1 MFGLSPRDLLFVVC
15 YSVIPIVFAITMHEA
30 AHGWVAKQFGDP
42 TADKL
47 GRLTA
52 NPIPH
57 IDLIG
62 TIIVPIGL
70 GLLSNGALLFGWAK
84 PVPVVFANLRNPRR
98 DMVLVAAAGPGSNL
112 MMAVFWTLLAMVTVL
127 VGAHQGFLGGMV
139 LLACEVGIKINV
151 LLMIFNLIPIP
162 PLDGGR
168 VLTGL
173 LPSPASEVVAR
184 LEPFGFII
192 LLLLMLPPLALLG
205 PLIEPFVAFFID
217 FFRSAVSDITGLI
230 W

>member
-1 MFGLSPRDLLFVVC
+1 MAPLDLLFTIC
-15 YSVIPIVFAITMHEA
+15 YATVPIVFAITMHEA
-30 AHGWVAKQFGDP
+30 AHGWVAKQLGDP
-42 TADKL
+42 TAEKL

-62 TIIVPIGL
+62 TIIVPIGM

-84 PVPVVFANLRNPRR
+84 PVPVVFQNLRNPKR
-98 DMVLVAAAGPGSNL
+98 DMVLVAAAGPGSNFV
-112 MMAVFWTLLAMVTVL
+112 MAAFWTAVLIATVL
-127 VGAHQGFLGGMV
+127 VGAHETVIGG
-139 LLACEVGIKINV
+139 LLIAACEVGIKINV

-173 LPSPASEVVAR
+173 LPRPASDVVAR
-184 LEPFGFII
+184 IEPFGFII
-192 LLLLMLPPLALLG
+192 LLVLMLPPLALLG
-205 PLIEPFVAFFID
+205 PVIQPFREFFVD
-217 FFRSAVSDITGLI
+217 FFYSIVSATTGLI
-230 W
+230 V

>member
-1 MFGLSPRDLLFVVC
+1 MFGLSPLDLLFVVC
-15 YSVIPIVFAITMHEA
+15 YSAIPIVFAITMHEA

-42 TADKL
+42 TAAKL

-57 IDLIG
+57 IDPIG

-84 PVPVVFANLRNPRR
+84 PVPVVFENLRNPRR

-112 MMAVFWTLLAMVTVL
+112 AMAVFWTLLAMVTVL
-127 VGAHQGFLGGMV
+127 VGAHETLLGGMAI
-139 LLACEVGIKINV
+139 LACEVGIKINV

-173 LPSPASEVVAR
+173 LPPPAADVVAR
-184 LEPFGFII
+184 IEPFGFII
-192 LLLLMLPPLALLG
+192 LLVLMLPPLALLG
-205 PLIEPFVAFFID
+205 PLIEPFRAFFID
-217 FFRSAVSDITGLI
+217 FFYTAVTDITGLI